1 LNAAPPLRLELR
13 PSPTLAA
20 LILVAHASAAA
31 CAALVLPG
39 AAGLLLAAALLGLG
53 AASAWS
59 RALLRSGSSIRWI
72 EINPQDITLELAGGG
87 RFSAQAAGRRYVS
100 RWLVLVPLRPPSRRT
115 ILVTAGMLGPAAF
128 RRLRLWA
135 LWGRVPPVA
144 GVQLST

>member
-1 LNAAPPLRLELR
+1 MNAAPPLRLELR

-20 LILVAHASAAA
+20 LILAAHAAAAA

-59 RALLRSGSSIRWI
+59 RALLRAGGSIRWI
-72 EINPQDITLELAGGG
+72 QINPQEITLEFAGGG
-87 RFSAQAAGRRYVS
+87 WFAAQAGGRRYVS
-100 RWLVLVPLRPPSRRT
+100 RWLVLVPLRRPSRRT
-115 ILVTAGMLGPAAF
+115 ILVTVGMLDPAAF